1 MQIRSQRSGVGAG
14 IRVSKGLPGD
24 TVHGTPHRLK
34 TASKG
39 LEARSCF
46 SLDLC
51 SPVKNVFITE
61 AETVSAGEMLLLRDV
76 AQQQVGDHTEKQ
88 WV

>member
-1 MQIRSQRSGVGAG
+1 M
-14 IRVSKGLPGD
+14 
-24 TVHGTPHRLK
+24 K
-34 TASKG
+34 TRNPSHQTSKG
-39 LEARSCF
+39 LEAQSCF

-51 SPVKNVFITE
+51 SPVKNAFITE